1 MEMSVSDAVFQELL
15 IYAHAPAH
23 TVDTRHFFPIPGL
36 SGRNKAVTRECY
48 QFGFQVQQGTTLV
61 ECIFSEDLYIW
72 LPGISTTIMQQRNSS
87 MVRCVRSKQNKK
99 PHQKC

>member
-15 IYAHAPAH
+15 EINVHAPSQ

-36 SGRNKAVTRECY
+36 SERNKAVTRECY
-48 QFGFQVQQGTTLV
+48 QFGFQVQQGTALV

-72 LPGISTTIMQQRNSS
+72 LRDISTTTM
-87 MVRCVRSKQNKK
+87 
-99 PHQKC
+99 